1 MEFEPEIE
9 WRLLDELIGYH
20 NNPKTHPD
28 AQIEKIASSIHEFGF
43 TVPLIVDA
51 SNVLV
56 CGHGRLAAAKKL
68 NLDKVPVIVRD
79 DLSKTQIKQLR
90 IAENKVS
97 ESGWDM
103 EALKLELEELEELGA
118 DLELTGIDTS
128 ELDELLQRE
137 SGEHDESGA
146 DEDEVPD
153 VEEVEPRC
161 KLGEIWQL
169 GRHRIMCGDSTDEEQ
184 VRRLLGDRKV
194 DMVFSDAPYGMKF
207 DPTKDRSKPF
217 GSASKENA
225 KTIKSIAR
233 PPVIG
238 DNSTETAIAAYEICA
253 NLFPYAVQVWWGAN
267 YYANTLPPSS
277 CWIVWDKE
285 NSGDFAD
292 CELAWTN
299 QKSAIRLFRH
309 MWNGMLKDSER
320 GERRVHSTQKPVK
333 LAEFCYSKYGN
344 SGDVIFDPFWG
355 SGISTLAAT
364 RMEGNRTVFS
374 VELSPQYVEIG
385 IQRWEKLTGEEAV
398 LIDSF

>member
-9 WRLLDELIGYH
+9 WRFLDELIGYH

-153 VEEVEPRC
+153 VDEARPRC

-169 GRHRIMCGDSTDEEQ
+169 GRHRLGCFDSTDVEL

-194 DMVFSDAPYGMKF
+194 DMIFSDPPYGMKVVKNNMVGADF
-207 DPTKDRSKPF
+207 GVAKKGNYAPIVGDEGIDTATKSFAFCFEVAP
-217 GSASKENA
+217 S
-225 KTIKSIAR
+225 
-233 PPVIG
+233 
-238 DNSTETAIAAYEICA
+238 
-253 NLFPYAVQVWWGAN
+253 AVQIWWGAN
-267 YYANTLPPSS
+267 YYANVLPPSS
-277 CWIVWDKE
+277 CWIVWDKRCDSGIE
-285 NSGDFAD
+285 NTFAD
-292 CELAWTN
+292 CELAWVSV
-299 QKSAIRLFRH
+299 KSQSRIYRQL
-309 MWNGMLKDSER
+309 WNGMIR
-320 GERRVHSTQKPVK
+320 QGEHETRVHPTQKPRSLFVW
-333 LAEFCYSKYGN
+333 AASKYGN
-344 SGDVIFDPFWG
+344 PGDIVFDPFVG
-355 SGISTLAAT
+355 SGISFLGC
-364 RMEGNRTVFS
+364 EELNDDRTVFG
-374 VELSPQYVEIG
+374 VELSPHYVEIT
-385 IQRWEKLTGEEAV
+385 IRRWE
-398 LIDSF
+398 SFSGQQAQLVSSV

>member
-9 WRLLDELIGYH
+9 WRFLDELIGYH

-153 VEEVEPRC
+153 VDEARPRC

-169 GRHRIMCGDSTDEEQ
+169 GRHRLGCFDSTDVEL

-194 DMVFSDAPYGMKF
+194 DMVWSDPPFNTGIQQGRTASRWGVIENDAMTSEQFGAFLCKFFEVINLYAKSSSHIYVCCHWKSYPYF
-207 DPTKDRSKPF
+207 F
-217 GSASKENA
+217 QASKTNPNA
-225 KTIKSIAR
+225 
-233 PPVIG
+233 
-238 DNSTETAIAAYEICA
+238 
-253 NLFPYAVQVWWGAN
+253 L
-267 YYANTLPPSS
+267 
-277 CWIVWDKE
+277 IVWVK
-285 NSGDFAD
+285 NNFGLGSGYRPQHEF
-292 CELAWTN
+292 
-299 QKSAIRLFRH
+299 ILFWGQLESTTESNVWQINKDISSEYRH
-309 MWNGMLKDSER
+309 PM
-320 GERRVHSTQKPVK
+320 QKPTELGIRAMK
-333 LAEFCYSKYGN
+333 NSSLGN
-344 SGDVIFDPFWG
+344 DLIFDPFLG
-355 SGISTLAAT
+355 SGMSIIAAQK
-364 RMEGNRTVFS
+364 MEGDRTV
-374 VELSPQYVEIG
+374 YGCEIDPVYCTIVLDRFQQFTG
-385 IQRWEKLTGEEAV
+385 IEPK
-398 LIDSF
+398 LIDSAIA